1 MEKCEIVAVWHTVLD
16 ASKGLGMAY
25 TFQSLRE
32 NSSMANA
39 KLNVPSCFRLSHIF
53 YINISIFNF
62 ILSHYFTKFRLQI
75 SKFFFLFT
83 KKIIIPQLSVIIFIS
98 PNLLTE
104 IFRVSGSSDLPRPVQ
119 TVFFLFRQVTAVAK
133 ECQLA

>member
-1 MEKCEIVAVWHTVLD
+1 MEKCEIVVVWHTFLD
-16 ASKGLGMAY
+16 ASKALGMAY

-32 NSSMANA
+32 NSSMANT
-39 KLNVPSCFRLSHIF
+39 KLNAPSCFRLSHIF
-53 YINISIFNF
+53 YTNISIFNF
-62 ILSHYFTKFRLQI
+62 FLSHSSDFRIFVNFFCLQNN
-75 SKFFFLFT
+75 
-83 KKIIIPQLSVIIFIS
+83 IIIPQLSVIIFIS
-98 PNLLTE
+98 PNLLTG